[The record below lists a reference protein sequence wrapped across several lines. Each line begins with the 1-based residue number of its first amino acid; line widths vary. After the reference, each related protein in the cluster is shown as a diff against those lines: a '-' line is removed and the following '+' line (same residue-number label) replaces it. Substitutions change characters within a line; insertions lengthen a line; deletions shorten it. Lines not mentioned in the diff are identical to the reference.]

1 MHGALRPGQIVDFSS
16 PDIVFAERAK
26 LPKFG
31 VRGPTEGHK
40 IRTWQD
46 RLDVSEAADA
56 SALLMR
62 SIKAAGDDVLC
73 SAVTVTGQLIVWCRN
88 SIYYTGNAQEA
99 DSVWMAPRNREF
111 LAAQI
116 LLESNEWFNFWLAT
130 SVPAAQCSPVER
142 VAAAAP
148 GSGFRKVHRADE
160 DLAVLGSECVD
171 SCVLL
176 KSASVFFYSQSR
188 IGHLF
193 SHLTMECVVLL
204 PRYPP
209 IGPNA

>member
-1 MHGALRPGQIVDFSS
+1 M
-16 PDIVFAERAK
+16 
-26 LPKFG
+26 
-31 VRGPTEGHK
+31 
-40 IRTWQD
+40 
-46 RLDVSEAADA
+46 SEAADA

-148 GSGFRKVHRADE
+148 GSGPRAGCS
-160 DLAVLGSECVD
+160 LGLLCFMVGC
-171 SCVLL
+171 CVL
-176 KSASVFFYSQSR
+176 A
-188 IGHLF
+188 IG
-193 SHLTMECVVLL
+193 CQVLAMDMWAWWMQ
-204 PRYPP
+204 
-209 IGPNA
+209 G